1 MLQNTCTH
9 SFETLC
15 EFIQSF
21 ATCVD
26 DYLYVFDML
35 NDEYYI
41 SERAMKRFAIG
52 TNRFKD
58 ATKEFGKF
66 VYPEDADTLAADLD
80 EIIKGKKTDHNIQYR
95 WMGKNNEPIW
105 IDCRG
110 QVLMGE
116 DGRARYLVGCVNEIG
131 RKPIA
136 DNLSGFY
143 EAGAIAETIGKDLI
157 DRKNGYIL
165 RIGIDDFKEIN
176 ERLGMDY
183 GDYVL
188 KGVAGCVRNSLRSGQ
203 TAYRLPA
210 DEFLI
215 IDFVYGTAE
224 EAKQLYHQIRNALDD
239 FVEENRYEAVYT
251 ISGGVVTWDCL
262 DNPTYQEI
270 MKISQFA
277 LSEAK
282 KRGKNQV
289 YVFNDEDYNRFVRM
303 RNVRKELRKSVGNN
317 CEGFQLFFQP
327 IVSAKTGELYAAES
341 LLRFHLSNGE
351 MVSPVEFIPILEDT
365 GLIIPVGKW
374 ILNKAIEMC
383 KIVRKIFPKF
393 RVSVNLS
400 YIQILKSSIT
410 DEIYQQVG
418 DSGLDPDSMI
428 MELTESGYLE
438 DTQAVRRVWTHL
450 KDFGVSI
457 ALDDFGTGYSNLQ
470 SIGNLTP
477 NVVKLDRGFTIK
489 ALQNDYEN
497 LVMRYV
503 IEMVHSLNLKICVEG
518 IETQEELDK
527 IKLLS
532 PDYIQGFYYGR
543 PCSKEDFLKKYV
555 YVD

>member
-1 MLQNTCTH
+1 MVQKMCAH
-9 SFETLC
+9 GFETIS
-15 EFIQSF
+15 EFIQGYADS
-21 ATCVD
+21 VD
-26 DYLYVFDML
+26 DYLYVLDL
-35 NDEYYI
+35 QNDEYYI
-41 SERAMKRFAIG
+41 SEKAMERFAIKS
-52 TNRFKD
+52 NRFKD
-58 ATKEFGKF
+58 AAREFEKF
-66 VYPEDADTLAADLD
+66 VYHEDLAMISSDLN
-80 EIIKGKKTDHNIQYR
+80 EIKQGRKNDHNLQYR
-95 WMGKNNEPIW
+95 WLGRNSEPIW

-110 QVLMGE
+110 QV
-116 DGRARYLVGCVNEIG
+116 ARDESGKAKYLVGCVNEIG
-131 RKPIA
+131 KKPIA
-136 DNLSGFY
+136 DNLSGFM
-143 EAGAIAETIGKDLI
+143 EARSIEDTIGKELMESAT
-157 DRKNGYIL
+157 GFIL

-188 KGVAGCVRNSLRSGQ
+188 KGVADSIKKSLRAGQ
-203 TAYRLPA
+203 NAYRLPA

-215 IDFVYGTAE
+215 IDFVNGSVECAQ
-224 EAKQLYHQIRNALDD
+224 QLYHEIRNKLDA

-251 ISGGVVTWDCL
+251 ISGGIVTGDCL
-262 DNPTYQEI
+262 EKPTYKEI

-277 LSEAK
+277 VSEAK

-289 YVFNDEDYNRFVRM
+289 YVFDNKDYKRFVRI
-303 RNVRKELRKSVGNN
+303 RTVRKEMRKAVGNN

-327 IVSAKTGELYAAES
+327 IVSAETGKIYAAES
-341 LLRFHLSNGE
+341 LLRFYMPDGE

-383 KIVRKIFPKF
+383 KTVREVIPKF

-418 DSGLDPDSMI
+418 ESGLEPDSMI

-438 DTQAVRRVWTHL
+438 DTQAVRRVWTNL
-450 KDFGVSI
+450 RDYGVAI

-477 NVVKLDRGFTIK
+477 NVVKLDRGFTVK

-518 IETQEELDK
+518 IETQEELNK
-527 IKLLS
+527 IRQLS
-532 PDYIQGFYYGR
+532 PDYIQGYYYGR
-543 PCSKEDFLKKYV
+543 PCNKEEFLEKYV
-555 YVD
+555 YAC